1 MESHTVAE
9 EGESI
14 PRCSER
20 MLSAAFP
27 SVLYWGA
34 WRDPKTD
41 RAINV
46 RVESIDKLAQFAEA
60 VAMTK
65 FFCKEEEITSANTYK
80 CKLRSMDYV
89 LTVVAAE
96 F

>member
-14 PRCSER
+14 PGCSER

-41 RAINV
+41 RAINL
-46 RVESIDKLAQFAEA
+46 RVESIDKLAEFAEA
-60 VAMTK
+60 VAIYDK
-65 FFCKEEEITSANTYK
+65 VFCKEEETTSANISVNCGQWIMY
-80 CKLRSMDYV
+80 
-89 LTVVAAE
+89 
-96 F
+96 